1 MATDAQIA
9 ANRTNAQA
17 SCGPITAEG
26 KARASRN
33 ALSSGLYSQADFVL
47 PDEHAIYAEFCANF
61 QSDLVPEG
69 AVEQTLAAEIIH
81 AAWRLRRC
89 SAVEAGMTC
98 EVDPM
103 LDPETAK
110 IQQAVDRARTQAHRA
125 FNRAIAELRRLQTER
140 QFRAEFLPE
149 DFDTENLGLVSY
161 KEIAPALRKLS
172 RAEEQTS
179 MDQAMNQMM
188 AQINRPLPTLPP
200 EKLGSFCARNAPC
213 TCGSGIK
220 YKRCCGV
227 GTPAVLN
234 HAA

>member
-1 MATDAQIA
+1 MPTDAQIA

-17 SCGPITAEG
+17 SSGPTTAEG
-26 KARASRN
+26 KSRSSRN

-47 PDEHAIYAEFCANF
+47 PGEHGIYAEFCAGF
-61 QSDLVPEG
+61 HSDLVPEG
-69 AVEQTLAAEIIH
+69 AVEQTLAAEVIH

-89 SAVEAGMTC
+89 SAVEGGMNC

-103 LDPETAK
+103 LDPAAAK
-110 IQQAVDRARTQAHRA
+110 TQQAVDRARTQAHRA
-125 FNRAIAELRRLQTER
+125 FHRATAELRRLQTER

-149 DFDTENLGLVSY
+149 DFDTENLGLASY

-172 RAEEQTS
+172 RAEEQMS
-179 MDQAMNQMM
+179 MDYVKAE
-188 AQINRPLPTLPP
+188 INRPLPTLPP

-220 YKRCCGV
+220 YKRCCGT
-227 GTPAVLN
+227 GAPAILN
-234 HAA
+234 QAA

>member
-17 SCGPITAEG
+17 SSGPITAEG
-26 KARASRN
+26 KSRASRN

-47 PDEHAIYAEFCANF
+47 PGEHGIYAEFCANF

-89 SAVEAGMTC
+89 SAVEAGMSYDI
-98 EVDPM
+98 DPM
-103 LDPETAK
+103 LDPDAAK
-110 IQQAVDRARTQAHRA
+110 TQQSVDRARVQAHRA
-125 FNRAIAELRRLQTER
+125 FHRATAELRRLQTER

-149 DFDTENLGLVSY
+149 DFDTESLGLASY
-161 KEIAPALRKLS
+161 KEIAPALRKLR
-172 RAEEQTS
+172 RAEEQTV
-179 MDQAMNQMM
+179 MNDAMSEMM
-188 AQINRPLPTLPP
+188 QQINRPLPTLPP
-200 EKLGSFCARNAPC
+200 EKSGSFCARNAPC

-227 GTPAVLN
+227 GSPGILN
-234 HAA
+234 NAA